1 MNATWIGLSVAVVMG
16 LTKLIT
22 YLLSDKR
29 KLAGL
34 IQQLEEKEKEYAQAL
49 AKNDTATLSILDVDM
64 RFLRK
69 KIASLKK

>member
-1 MNATWIGLSVAVVMG
+1 MNATWVGLAVAIVVG
-16 LTKLIT
+16 VTKLVT

-29 KLAGL
+29 KLNEL
-34 IQQLEEKEKEYAQAL
+34 LKQLEEKEKQYAQAL
-49 AKNDTATLSILDVDM
+49 AKNDTAAMSILDVDM